1 MDKKRLLK
9 SILGTLGI
17 YLLLVAFLFI
27 FSNFL
32 DSLVYYWVYCGVLIA
47 CSITAGLLFKG
58 QIYPWVWSAATVIF
72 FVVFL
77 GPAILEGFFIGVIFI
92 LLPLLIPF
100 FIVKFWVFAWSQE
113 MEQPREDPPRNAF
126 KSALDDSKEK
136 QNEEIS

>member
-9 SILGTLGI
+9 SILATLGI
-17 YLLLVAFLFI
+17 YLFLVAFLFI

-72 FVVFL
+72 FAVFL
-77 GPAILEGFFIGVIFI
+77 GPAILEGFFIGLIFI

-100 FIVKFWVFAWSQE
+100 FIARCWIYALSQE
-113 MEQPREDPPRNAF
+113 REQPREDPPRNAF
-126 KSALDDSKEK
+126 KTALDDPKEK
-136 QNEEIS
+136 QSDK